1 MSKTATTA
9 DVFSSW
15 LTAHRKNVRHH
26 ELLLLSER
34 DGLREKVAN
43 ELRRIIRD
51 HYVSPAITAK
61 RLTEL
66 GAPRTAKLLK
76 DHIPK
81 TKTARSG
88 DLGEI
93 LATEIA
99 ERLMQFRVPI
109 RRLRW
114 KDGRNMALRGD
125 DIVAVAKASNTS
137 LKFLKGE
144 SKSRAILNSTVVDE
158 ACESLDRDRG
168 RPSRHSVLFVA
179 ERLRERGEDG
189 LALQLEN
196 AVLQSFR
203 SSIVEHL
210 LFTVSVSYPETH
222 LNDHLTG
229 CNKKRVRHAVGVQI
243 KDHVAFVKSLYST
256 I

>member
-1 MSKTATTA
+1 MSNRATTP
-9 DVFSSW
+9 DVLARW
-15 LTAHRKNVRHH
+15 LTAQSKDVRHH
-26 ELLLLSER
+26 KLLLLSER
-34 DGLREKVAN
+34 DGLREKVAG
-43 ELRRIIRD
+43 ELRGILRD

-61 RLTEL
+61 RLAEL
-66 GAPRTAKLLK
+66 GAPKTAELLK
-76 DHIPK
+76 AHIPK

-99 ERLMQFRVPI
+99 ERLMKFRVPI

-125 DIVAVAKASNTS
+125 DIVAVARASATS

-144 SKSRAILNSTVVDE
+144 SKSRANLNSAAVEE
-158 ACESLDRDRG
+158 ACESLDRDGG

-179 ERLRERGEDG
+179 ERLRERGEDA
-189 LALQLEN
+189 LARELES

-203 SSIVEHL
+203 SAIVEHL
-210 LFTVSVSYPETH
+210 LFAVSGNNPETH
-222 LNDHLTG
+222 LNDHLTA
-229 CNKKRVRHAVGVQI
+229 CKKKRVRHAVGVHI
-243 KDHVAFVKSLYST
+243 KDHVAFIKNMYSKL
-256 I
+256 